1 MKKLFFFWVI
11 FLTGYSITYSQI
23 VTFDSARV
31 LMSSNVYDYR
41 NPKVFSDGTFLA
53 GANFFVYEKWNGN
66 TCNIAVR
73 RFYYDS
79 LGTEVMIT
87 NDAGKQNI
95 NPHFD
100 YSLTHGILV
109 WQSNVSGNWD
119 VHYSFYSGGIWTAR
133 AVLAGTSADE
143 TTPVIYNN
151 FTYPVQ
157 YNFSFLTFKRGNDII
172 LKVRKTQTDE
182 WFADTNVTFSIANEC
197 FSPVFS
203 QGSMGGTYRL
213 NYLKKI
219 SGTVNRICYNVF
231 SVNNTSGMVTLSSEA
246 EMYQPNSQN
255 NLHYMPCTREPGFEY
270 DTLGGTHTMNF
281 NKYIL
286 SYQQSGININ
296 FETGQSGPVTNSPN
310 WYYGLFAMN
319 NKRNDSSSIK
329 LVKNPS
335 SYPSSGYWKSFYLG
349 DDSVTTRIGVSP
361 LIEKISLDL
370 YKIYVVWEKM
380 LNGKSAFY
388 YAYMTESIGNAGNV
402 PTVPEDFRI
411 ENYPNPF
418 NSRTNV
424 LYELNR
430 REYVTVSVFD
440 VTGREV
446 ARLAEGMRAPGVYRV
461 NFESAG
467 LSTGVYYC
475 RMKTGNF
482 SKVVKMAVLK

>member
-1 MKKLFFFWVI
+1 MKKVI
-11 FLTGYSITYSQI
+11 FIGAFFLAVYCNVYSQI

-31 LMSSNVYDYR
+31 LLSSNVYDYR
-41 NPKVFSDGTFLA
+41 NPKVFSDGIFLA

-87 NDAGKQNI
+87 NDVGKQNI

-100 YSLTHGILV
+100 FSLTHGILV
-109 WQSNVSGNWD
+109 WQSNLSGNWD
-119 VHYSFYSGGIWTAR
+119 VYYSYYSGGIWTAR
-133 AVLAGTSADE
+133 SLLAGTSADE
-143 TTPVIYNN
+143 TMPVIYNN

-157 YNFSFLTFKRGNDII
+157 YNFSFLTFKRGNEII

-182 WFADTNVTFSIANEC
+182 WFADTNVTFEIANEC
-197 FSPVFS
+197 YSPVIS

-231 SVNNTSGMVTLSSEA
+231 SVNNMTGIVTLSSEA

-255 NLHYMPCTREPGFEY
+255 NLHYMPCTREPAFEY
-270 DTLGGTHTMNF
+270 DTLGGTHTLNF

-296 FETGQSGPVTNSPN
+296 LETGQLGPVTNNPT

-329 LVKNPS
+329 MVKNPS
-335 SYPSSGYWKSFYLG
+335 SYPSTGYWKSFYLG

-361 LIEKISLDL
+361 LIEKISLGL
-370 YKIYVVWEKM
+370 YKVYVVWEKM

-388 YAYMTESIGNAGNV
+388 YAYMTETIGNVGGE
-402 PTVPEDFRI
+402 PTVPEDFSI
-411 ENYPNPF
+411 GNYPNPF
-418 NSRTNV
+418 NSGTNV
-424 LYELNR
+424 VYEVSR
-430 REYVTVSVFD
+430 RAYVTVTVFD
-440 VTGREV
+440 VSGREV
-446 ARLAEGMRAPGVYRV
+446 ARLVEGMRTPGVYRV
-461 NFESAG
+461 NFDAADLG
-467 LSTGVYYC
+467 TGVYYC
-475 RMKTGNF
+475 RMKAG
-482 SKVVKMAVLK
+482 KVTRMIKMVLIR